1 MERVVGV
8 DMKVAPGK
16 IVGSENGKIK
26 NWWAKK
32 DGGSINGPGS
42 IGFCELVWAR
52 VSSLRST
59 PTRSKGGKQDIEQII
74 IQLDP
79 RKNTSLTC
87 HELERGVN

>member
-42 IGFCELVWAR
+42 IGFCEL
-52 VSSLRST
+52 
-59 PTRSKGGKQDIEQII
+59 G
-74 IQLDP
+74 
-79 RKNTSLTC
+79 
-87 HELERGVN
+87 